1 MIKNFTTTFEWLRLR
16 KDFMLNMDRI
26 QRKMAVQ
33 FNTYERDLEL
43 SNCYN
48 SIVNDIKKFLGV
60 KYAFLVVSG
69 TQSLIVSLKSLGIG
83 NGDEVIT
90 TVYTGIPTVN
100 AIRLVGAEPIFV
112 DIKKDT
118 WNIDENKIEEK
129 ITNKTKV
136 IMPVDIFGNPCNYDK
151 ILEIA
156 KKYDIPVIED
166 ACHAF
171 TAIYHK
177 KHICNVGCDI
187 ACTSFGSEKA
197 FGTLGQ
203 GGLICTN
210 NENLAKKVEALL
222 NYGSLDEKEDCIC
235 AGLNGNFDIMGM
247 VYLFVKMRLL
257 NYNLDYRNKVVSI
270 YKQMKNVTWQKQ
282 EPNAISAWCKPQIIF
297 KDEKLKNIA
306 SDIFELNYFF
316 SRDICDIK
324 MYCSERESTPISN
337 QISHKTVSLP
347 IYSFMNLEELKNAV
361 NLYNQ
366 KVSIYD

>member
-1 MIKNFTTTFEWLRLR
+1 M
-16 KDFMLNMDRI
+16 
-26 QRKMAVQ
+26 
-33 FNTYERDLEL
+33 
-43 SNCYN
+43 
-48 SIVNDIKKFLGV
+48 
-60 KYAFLVVSG
+60 
-69 TQSLIVSLKSLGIG
+69 
-83 NGDEVIT
+83 
-90 TVYTGIPTVN
+90 
-100 AIRLVGAEPIFV
+100 
-112 DIKKDT
+112 
-118 WNIDENKIEEK
+118 
-129 ITNKTKV
+129 
-136 IMPVDIFGNPCNYDK
+136 
-151 ILEIA
+151 
-156 KKYDIPVIED
+156 
-166 ACHAF
+166 
-171 TAIYHK
+171 
-177 KHICNVGCDI
+177 
-187 ACTSFGSEKA
+187 
-197 FGTLGQ
+197 
-203 GGLICTN
+203 
-210 NENLAKKVEALL
+210 
-222 NYGSLDEKEDCIC
+222 DEKEDCIC

-366 KVSIYD
+366 KVSTYD